1 MGRAEFLKLLLGGA
15 ISLQRFTNAAR
26 DALARPLRRK
36 AAPDSAPIRSVSL
49 EAARVDPHA
58 SAALVAVRLSGSVI
72 NTVVVPVA
80 TRNGAD
86 LFPDRRAI
94 AGTDYSATSALVVFR
109 PGDDPVKIVSIPIL
123 RAKPGRW
130 FELVI
135 PEEVQGAAALV
146 TAARIVFEPGP
157 AAKPRPPRARTSKL
171 PYRGA
176 LTFELDPARFKAT
189 DSGFSDGKPCWRTR
203 FGYARVQLANHELGI
218 YTDPVLFPGTRP
230 FEVRDQVLALR
241 TEKLSSDIRDPASGQ
256 SFGFGSSVLTTQTL
270 FNQAYGYFEWDAR
283 LNAAPGTWGGL
294 WLLPAD
300 GGWPPEIDVMESP
313 RNGRYGRSHTN
324 VAAHWRQQGR
334 HWSIS
339 ARLPVDRLLGQ
350 KADLVGDFHKHAVEW
365 RPDFTTWFV
374 DDVEIFQAPTH
385 FHRPAYPL
393 MDLTIGGWGGTP
405 DLPLG
410 FDEMLIRGMR
420 VWR

>member
-15 ISLQRFTNAAR
+15 LSLQGYTSAAK
-26 DALARPLRRK
+26 DALTRPLRRK
-36 AAPDSAPIRSVSL
+36 ATPEAAPIRSVSL
-49 EAARVDPHA
+49 EAASVDPRA
-58 SAALVAVRLSGSVI
+58 SAALVTVRLSGSII

-80 TRNGAD
+80 TRNGTD

-123 RAKPGRW
+123 RAKPGRS

-146 TAARIVFEPGP
+146 TSARIVIEPGP
-157 AAKPRPPRARTSKL
+157 APKPQNLRGRPPKT
-171 PYRGA
+171 PHRGA
-176 LTFELDPARFKAT
+176 LAFELDLARFKAT

-203 FGYARVQLANHELGI
+203 FSDTRVQLANHELGI
-218 YTDPVLFPGTRP
+218 YTDPVVFPGTKP
-230 FEVRDQVLALR
+230 FEVRDHLLALR
-241 TEKLSSDIRDPASGQ
+241 TEKLGSEIRDPASGQ
-256 SFGFGSSVLTTQTL
+256 SFAFGSSLLTTQTL
-270 FNQAYGYFEWDAR
+270 FSQVYGYFEWDMR
-283 LNAAPGTWGGL
+283 LNTAPGTWSGL

-300 GGWPPEIDVMESP
+300 GGWPPEIDVMEAP
-313 RNGRYGRSHTN
+313 RNGRYGRGHTN
-324 VAAHWRQQGR
+324 VAAHWRQDGR

-350 KADLVGDFHKHAVEW
+350 KTDLVGDFHKHAVEW
-365 RPDFTTWFV
+365 RPDFTTWFI

-385 FHRPAYPL
+385 FHRPAYAI
-393 MDLTIGGWGGTP
+393 MDLTLGGWGGKP

-410 FDEMLIRGMR
+410 YDEMVVRGMR